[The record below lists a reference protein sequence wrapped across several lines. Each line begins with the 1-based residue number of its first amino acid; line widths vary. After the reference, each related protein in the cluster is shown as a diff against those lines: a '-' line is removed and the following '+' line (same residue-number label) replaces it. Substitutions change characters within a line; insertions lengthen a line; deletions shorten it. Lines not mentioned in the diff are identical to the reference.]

1 MAAGGALV
9 GLATWLLARALRPRR
24 RRLVVGR
31 ARRGARALEVTSTR
45 SFLVD
50 VHLLRR

>member
-9 GLATWLLARALRPRR
+9 GLATWLLARVLLPRS

-31 ARRGARALEVTSTR
+31 ARRGTRALEVSSTR

-50 VHLLRR
+50 VHMLRR